1 MYQAVIYTLIS
12 VIIVSAMSLIG
23 AVSLFFKQEK
33 LDKVLL
39 LLVSLSAGSLLG
51 GAFLHLLPEII
62 KEKGFGLIT
71 SLGIIGG
78 ILLFFLVEKFVH
90 WRHCHHTSN
99 EGHPHHLAAMNL
111 IGDGVHNLM
120 DGIIIATSYLVS
132 IPAGIAT
139 TIAVVLHEVPQEI
152 GDFGVLL
159 YSGWSKSKALLM
171 NLLSALVA
179 VIGAVIGLVV
189 GNYSQQFVSWIIPFA
204 IGGFI
209 YIAGS
214 DLIPE
219 LHRECHTKE
228 TFWQKSIWPFLFML
242 LGIGLML
249 AMTFLEVV

>member
-1 MYQAVIYTLIS
+1 MYSIILYTFAS
-12 VIIVSAMSLIG
+12 VIIVSLMSLVGVI
-23 AVSLFFKQEK
+23 SLLFKQEK
-33 LDKVLL
+33 LDRFLL

-51 GAFLHLLPEII
+51 GAFLHLLPEAIE
-62 KEKGFGLIT
+62 EKGFTTTTALA
-71 SLGIIGG
+71 IIGG

-90 WRHCHHTSN
+90 WRHCHHATH
-99 EGHPHHLAAMNL
+99 EGHPHHLATMNL

-132 IPAGIAT
+132 IPTGIAT

-159 YSGWSKSKALLM
+159 YSGWSKGKALLM
-171 NLLSALVA
+171 NFLSALIA
-179 VIGAVIGLVV
+179 VIGAVIGLVW
-189 GNYSQQFVSWIIPFA
+189 GSYSQNFISLIIPFA

-209 YIAGS
+209 YIASS

-219 LHRECHTKE
+219 LHRECNTKE

-249 AMTFLEVV
+249 AMTLLE